1 MWFLEHESLF
11 GGKRV
16 WLRPGSQQLFGR
28 TRAVD
33 QDAPQG
39 TNWKIDNK
47 AVSRKHV
54 MLKVYDVSPEDGTK
68 LHKRS
73 QVEVTDLSCR
83 QGTTIDD
90 KHTLKSQ
97 KLEDGSITY
106 SSETLKGTE
115 HIIRLAQG
123 YAPFKIVWRPAV
135 FTHASKETRDGKARS
150 TRLHALDIKTTTDF
164 VFDKT
169 THVVSAKR
177 NLPKVLSGLTSGKHI
192 VTADFLDAILSVAT
206 PSVDQEQ
213 NYLPSKLEEDF
224 DTWWPTEK
232 DYIPAAGAEP
242 VARPQEMLLPDA
254 SRSEVFSGL
263 TFIFLNE
270 GQYSSLLE
278 PVTGGGGKA
287 LLYNVQPGETTVQEY
302 VDYVHSVAGKK
313 RRGKPSEKLPVVTVR
328 LPAYPDAMEEWAA
341 SFVTGVDRA
350 LGQRSVLQNEF
361 LDAIITKDRA
371 PLQRPP
377 AELEDVQHTPPESS
391 ATRRSMRT
399 TTPTSASRAPSQG
412 PEESAPPTQESAKIN
427 PRKRTQRP
435 KTSRFTGFDDD
446 EPIPKKKKVEN
457 TRMEDVQQSIPQ
469 VATSVAA
476 SQAHIAGGMQSHTAP
491 QSHIQETVEK
501 EEQLD
506 ALFPTAAKMRKERA
520 ATRAPSTSVE
530 PGAGGPVQ
538 NSTTKGVDA
547 LARLNRAK
555 ARAEKDINIREHTR
569 QRIKEE
575 EDQRKADEE
584 SLREALEGVDIGELK
599 NLAQVEEMEVLP
611 RQNRVT
617 THNQNAV
624 NSERWNPEWN
634 GRKNFK
640 RFRRRGAE
648 PGVQAR
654 KVIVTLEEAPPKKG
668 LGISDTFLLEGIE
681 PSFRSRGSRRGGGG
695 GQTVDSDSEPEV
707 GGFTRRKRNTQSQSQ
722 QQQQQQQQQE
732 VINVEDS
739 GPDDEEDPSERT
751 QKSSGRTQRVAETQL
766 STSSLAQRGKKRPS
780 DAGSVQSNSKRS
792 KYGRVVDDDS
802 DDEETGF
809 RFKRRG

>member
-1 MWFLEHESLF
+1 MF
-11 GGKRV
+11 
-16 WLRPGSQQLFGR
+16 
-28 TRAVD
+28 
-33 QDAPQG
+33 
-39 TNWKIDNK
+39 
-47 AVSRKHV
+47 
-54 MLKVYDVSPEDGTK
+54 KVYDVSPEDGTK

-90 KHTLKSQ
+90 KNTLKSQ
-97 KLEDGSITY
+97 KADDGSITY
-106 SSETLKGTE
+106 SSEILKGTE
-115 HIIRLAQG
+115 HTIRLAQG

-135 FTHASKETRDGKARS
+135 FTYASKETRDGKARS

-192 VTADFLDAILSVAT
+192 VTTDFLDAILSVSTA
-206 PSVDQEQ
+206 SVDEEQ
-213 NYLPSKLEEDF
+213 KYTPSKLEEDF

-242 VARPQEMLLPDA
+242 VARPQEMLVPDT

-263 TFIFLNE
+263 TFVFLNE
-270 GQYSSLLE
+270 GQYISLLE
-278 PVTGGGGKA
+278 PITGGGGKA

-302 VDYVHSVAGKK
+302 IDYVHSVAGKK
-313 RRGKPSEKLPVVTVR
+313 RRGKASEKLPVVTVR

-341 SFVTGVDRA
+341 TFVTGVDQA

-361 LDAIITKDRA
+361 LDVIITKDRA
-371 PLQRPP
+371 SLQRPP
-377 AELEDVQHTPPESS
+377 ADLGHVQHTEPESS
-391 ATRRSMRT
+391 ATRRSMHT
-399 TTPTSASRAPSQG
+399 TTPMSVSRAPSQA
-412 PEESAPPTQESAKIN
+412 PDENAPPTEEPAKFN
-427 PRKRTQRP
+427 PRKRIQRP

-457 TRMEDVQQSIPQ
+457 TQMEDVQQSVPQ
-469 VATSVAA
+469 TAA
-476 SQAHIAGGMQSHTAP
+476 SAANSQAPLVTGTLSQAVPLSHV
-491 QSHIQETVEK
+491 QETVEK

-506 ALFPTAAKMRKERA
+506 SLFPTAAKMRKERA
-520 ATRAPSTSVE
+520 ATRAPSASVE
-530 PGAGGPVQ
+530 PEAGGPVQ
-538 NSTTKGVDA
+538 KSTTKGVDA

-569 QRIKEE
+569 RRIKEE
-575 EDQRKADEE
+575 EDRRNADEE
-584 SLREALEGVDIGELK
+584 SLRERLEGVDIAELK
-599 NLAQVEEMEVLP
+599 NLAQVEEMDVLP
-611 RQNRVT
+611 RQNRDALR
-617 THNQNAV
+617 NQNPV
-624 NSERWNPEWN
+624 DSDRWNPEWN

-640 RFRRRGAE
+640 KFRRRGTE
-648 PGVQAR
+648 QGVQAR

-668 LGISDTFLLEGIE
+668 IGISDTFLLEGIE
-681 PSFRSRGSRRGGGG
+681 PSFRSRGSRRGR
-695 GQTVDSDSEPEV
+695 QAVESDSEPEV
-707 GGFTRRKRNTQSQSQ
+707 GGFTRRKRTTQSQS
-722 QQQQQQQQQE
+722 QQQE

-739 GPDDEEDPSERT
+739 GPDDKEDPSERT
-751 QKSSGRTQRVAETQL
+751 QKSSGRTQRIAETQL

-780 DAGSVQSNSKRS
+780 DAASVQSSSKRS
-792 KYGRVVDDDS
+792 KYGRVDDDS

>member
-28 TRAVD
+28 TRTVD
-33 QDAPQG
+33 QDGPQG

-73 QVEVTDLSCR
+73 QIEVTDLSCR

-90 KHTLKSQ
+90 KNTLKSQ
-97 KLEDGSITY
+97 KAADGSITY
-106 SSETLKGTE
+106 SSEILKGIE
-115 HIIRLAQG
+115 HTIRLAQG

-135 FTHASKETRDGKARS
+135 FTYASKETRDGKARS
-150 TRLHALDIKTTTDF
+150 MRLHALDIKTTTDF

-169 THVVSAKR
+169 THIVSAKR

-192 VTADFLDAILSVAT
+192 VTTEFLDAVLSVAT
-206 PSVDQEQ
+206 PSVDEEQ

-242 VARPQEMLLPDA
+242 VARPQEMLMPDP

-263 TFIFLNE
+263 TFVFLNE
-270 GQYSSLLE
+270 GQHSSLLE
-278 PVTGGGGKA
+278 PITGGGGKA
-287 LLYNVQPGETTVQEY
+287 LLYNVQPGETTIQEY

-341 SFVTGVDRA
+341 NFVTGVDQA

-371 PLQRPP
+371 LLQRPP
-377 AELEDVQHTPPESS
+377 ADLGNTQYTAPESS

-399 TTPTSASRAPSQG
+399 TTPMSASRAPSQA
-412 PEESAPPTQESAKIN
+412 PEEETPLAEEPAKIN
-427 PRKRTQRP
+427 PRKRIQRP

-446 EPIPKKKKVEN
+446 EPIPKKKKTEH
-457 TRMEDVQQSIPQ
+457 TQMEGVQQSVSQ
-469 VATSVAA
+469 VATSAAA
-476 SQAHIAGGMQSHTAP
+476 SQARNATGTQSQATP
-491 QSHIQETVEK
+491 QSHVHDTVEK

-506 ALFPTAAKMRKERA
+506 SLFPTAAKVRKERA
-520 ATRAPSTSVE
+520 ATRAPSASVE
-530 PGAGGPVQ
+530 PEAGGPVQ
-538 NSTTKGVDA
+538 TSTTKGVDA
-547 LARLNRAK
+547 LARLNKAK

-575 EDQRKADEE
+575 EDRRKADEE

-611 RQNRVT
+611 RQNRDT
-617 THNQNAV
+617 RRNQNPV
-624 NSERWNPEWN
+624 NSDRWNPEWN

-640 RFRRRGAE
+640 KFRRRGVE
-648 PGVQAR
+648 QGIQPR

-668 LGISDTFLLEGIE
+668 IGISDTFLLEGFE

-695 GQTVDSDSEPEV
+695 GGGGGQAVDSDSEPEV
-707 GGFTRRKRNTQSQSQ
+707 GGFTRRKRTTQSQSQ
-722 QQQQQQQQQE
+722 QQQQI

-739 GPDDEEDPSERT
+739 GPDDEELDPSERT
-751 QKSSGRTQRVAETQL
+751 QKSSGRTQRIAETQL
-766 STSSLAQRGKKRPS
+766 SISSLAQRGKKRPS
-780 DAGSVQSNSKRS
+780 DAESVQSSSKRS

-802 DDEETGF
+802 DEEETGF
-809 RFKRRG
+809 RFKRRT